1 MISLRLLGCNGGI
14 GGKGRQTTC
23 YLLDE
28 STIIDAGTGLTT
40 LDLPELAAIDHVV
53 LTHAHMDH
61 IACLPLLIDS
71 VTALRTTPVQIW
83 TLPEVIEI
91 LAAHVFNEK
100 IWPDFTKIP
109 SPEAPFVRMNAITNR
124 LEIGGM
130 LFTPLS
136 ARHGIPACG
145 YLVEKEGHAIAF
157 TGDTEDCPLFWDA
170 VTQNKTIK
178 AVVVE
183 CSYPSAMSNF
193 AQVSMHMDVPSVA
206 ARVAALAEDVTA
218 IIIHRKPG
226 LEFAIE
232 AELKA
237 RLPNRKLVFPAPGD
251 LLTVG

>member
-40 LDLPELAAIDHVV
+40 LDLPELAAINHVV

-71 VTALRTTPVQIW
+71 VTALRVSPVQVW
-83 TLPEVIEI
+83 TLPEVVDI
-91 LAAHVFNEK
+91 LTTHVFNEK

-109 SPEAPFVRMNAITNR
+109 SPEAPFVRINPITDR

-130 LFTPLS
+130 FFTPLS

-145 YLVEKEGHAIAF
+145 YLVEKDGDAIAF
-157 TGDTEDCPLFWDA
+157 TGDTEDCPLFWEA
-170 VTQNKTIK
+170 VTHNKSIK

-183 CSYPSAMSNF
+183 CSYPTAMSDY
-193 AQVSMHMDVPSVA
+193 AQVSMHMDVPTVA
-206 ARVAALAEDVTA
+206 ARVAGLAEEVTT
-218 IIIHRKPG
+218 IIVHRKPG
-226 LEFAIE
+226 LEVVIE
-232 AELKA
+232 AELRE
-237 RLPNRKLVFPAPGD
+237 RLPHRKLVFPVPGD
-251 LLTVG
+251 VLMVK